1 MLVVI
6 DAVGLYDNIPPEEGV
21 TCVGET
27 PSENPSS
34 KVPAQLI
41 MRMYECTNVVI

>member
-1 MLVVI
+1 MMVVI
-6 DAVGLYDNIPPEEGV
+6 DAVGLDDTIPPEEGV

-34 KVPAQLI
+34 KVQAQLI
-41 MRMYECTNVVI
+41 IRMYECMNVGI